1 MTLQLL
7 AHCKELRMF
16 QASLY
21 RGLLMTGTLVSV
33 ACSDLT
39 LRRSTDGAPADT
51 TPEAASSSK
60 PSGPPRGQK
69 DGRPPAATEE
79 ASFAEIRRA
88 LRRLV
93 VAEAAF
99 FAENGAYSDELS
111 LIGLT
116 PDKNTTI
123 RFLWLSRDGWAAS
136 GMHTAL
142 AGKDCVV
149 FVGQAKAPP
158 TTLKYVRSG
167 PEGVTVCDDSSAP
180 SKPPLA
186 AAPPAKP
193 TPPVAD
199 AGSALDLLAPPV
211 IMKVDLRNL
220 AHSQETYF
228 AMQGTYARRTEP
240 LALQYL
246 WHRDVRVKILAADD
260 QSWAAKATHARF
272 PGKSCVIWF
281 GAVAKRPATDAQQR
295 QENRSGVPVC
305 DE

>member
-1 MTLQLL
+1 
-7 AHCKELRMF
+7 MF
-16 QASLY
+16 QASLH
-21 RGLLMTGTLVSV
+21 RGLLMTVALALVG
-33 ACSDLT
+33 CSDLIP
-39 LRRSTDGAPADT
+39 RRSADGALADT
-51 TPEAASSSK
+51 TSEAASSPQ
-60 PSGPPRGQK
+60 PSERPREQK
-69 DGRPPAATEE
+69 ASRPTAASEGT
-79 ASFAEIRRA
+79 SFAEIRRT

-93 VAEAAF
+93 AAEETF
-99 FAENGAYSDELS
+99 FAENGTYSDELT

-116 PDKNTTI
+116 PDKNITI

-167 PEGVTVCDDSSAP
+167 KEGFTVCDDSSAP
-180 SKPPLA
+180 SEPPP
-186 AAPPAKP
+186 APPAKP
-193 TPPVAD
+193 KPAIAE
-199 AGSALDLLAPPV
+199 AGSALDLLDPPV
-211 IMKVDLRNL
+211 AMKVDLRNL

-228 AMQGTYARRTEP
+228 AMQGVYARRTEP
-240 LALQYL
+240 MALQYV
-246 WHRDVRVKILAADD
+246 WHRDVRVKILSADD
-260 QSWAAKATHARF
+260 QSWAAKATHPRF

-281 GAVAKRPATDAQQR
+281 GAVAQRPATDAQQR

>member
-1 MTLQLL
+1 
-7 AHCKELRMF
+7 MF
-16 QASLY
+16 PASLC
-21 RGLLMTGTLVSV
+21 RGLLMVATLGSA
-33 ACSDLT
+33 ACSDLN
-39 LRRSTDGAPADT
+39 LRRNTEGALADT
-51 TPEAASSSK
+51 TPEAASSPKRS
-60 PSGPPRGQK
+60 SRPRGQK
-69 DGRPPAATEE
+69 DGRPTAAIEDE
-79 ASFAEIRRA
+79 SFAEIRRT

-93 VAEAAF
+93 AAEESF

-136 GMHTAL
+136 GTHTAL
-142 AGKDCVV
+142 EGRDCVV
-149 FVGQAKAPP
+149 FVGQSKAPP

-167 PEGVTVCDDSSAP
+167 REGVTVCDDTSAP
-180 SKPPLA
+180 SKPM

-193 TPPVAD
+193 KPPLAD
-199 AGSALDLLAPPV
+199 AGNALDLLDPRV

-228 AMQGTYARRTEP
+228 AMQGSYARRTEP

-260 QSWAAKATHARF
+260 QSWAAKATHAKF

-281 GAVAKRPATDAQQR
+281 GAVAQRPRTDAQQR
-295 QENRSGVPVC
+295 QENRAGVPVC

>member
-1 MTLQLL
+1 
-7 AHCKELRMF
+7 MF
-16 QASLY
+16 PASLH
-21 RGLLMTGTLVSV
+21 RGLLMTVTLASV
-33 ACSDLT
+33 GCSDLIP
-39 LRRSTDGAPADT
+39 RRSTDGALADT
-51 TPEAASSSK
+51 TPEAASSPK
-60 PSGPPRGQK
+60 PSGRPRGQK
-69 DGRPPAATEE
+69 EGRPTAATED
-79 ASFAEIRRA
+79 AGFAEIRRT

-93 VAEAAF
+93 AAEESF

-111 LIGLT
+111 LIGLR
-116 PDKNTTI
+116 PDKNITI

-136 GMHTAL
+136 GTHTAL
-142 AGKDCVV
+142 AGRDCVV

-167 PEGVTVCDDSSAP
+167 KEGVTVCDDASAP
-180 SKPPLA
+180 SKPMPT
-186 AAPPAKP
+186 PPAKAK
-193 TPPVAD
+193 PPLAD
-199 AGSALDLLAPPV
+199 AGNALDLLDPRV

-240 LALQYL
+240 MALQYL

-281 GAVAKRPATDAQQR
+281 GAVAQRPATDAQHR
-295 QENRSGVPVC
+295 HENQSGVPVC
-305 DE
+305 DD

>member
-1 MTLQLL
+1 MV
-7 AHCKELRMF
+7 
-16 QASLY
+16 QASLC
-21 RGLLMTGTLVSV
+21 RGLLMTVMLVSV
-33 ACSDLT
+33 GCSDLT
-39 LRRSTDGAPADT
+39 LRRSTEGTLADS
-51 TPEAASSSK
+51 TPETASSSK
-60 PSGPPRGQK
+60 PSSPARGQRN
-69 DGRPPAATEE
+69 GRPTAAIEGT
-79 ASFAEIRRA
+79 SFAEIRRT

-93 VAEAAF
+93 AAEAAF
-99 FAENGAYSDELS
+99 FAENGTYSDELS
-111 LIGLT
+111 LIGFT

-136 GMHTAL
+136 GMHSAL

-149 FVGQAKAPP
+149 FMGQAKAPP

-167 PEGVTVCDDSSAP
+167 AEGVTVCDDRSAP
-180 SKPPLA
+180 SARRAAPPVKPKPPLA
-186 AAPPAKP
+186 E
-193 TPPVAD
+193 T
-199 AGSALDLLAPPV
+199 GSELDLLDPRV

-220 AHSQETYF
+220 VHSQETYF
-228 AMQGTYARRTEP
+228 AMQGIYARRTEP

-281 GAVAKRPATDAQQR
+281 GTVAQRPATDAQQL

>member
-1 MTLQLL
+1 
-7 AHCKELRMF
+7 MF
-16 QASLY
+16 PASWC
-21 RGLLMTGTLVSV
+21 RGLLMVATLGSA
-33 ACSDLT
+33 ACSDLN
-39 LRRSTDGAPADT
+39 LRRNTEGALADT
-51 TPEAASSSK
+51 TPEAASSPRRS
-60 PSGPPRGQK
+60 SRLRGQK
-69 DGRPPAATEE
+69 DGRPTAAIEDE
-79 ASFAEIRRA
+79 SFAEIRRT

-93 VAEAAF
+93 AAEESF

-116 PDKNTTI
+116 PEKNTTI

-136 GMHTAL
+136 GTHVAL
-142 AGKDCVV
+142 AGRDCVV

-167 PEGVTVCDDSSAP
+167 KEGFTVCDDTSAP
-180 SKPPLA
+180 SKPM

-193 TPPVAD
+193 KPTLGD
-199 AGSALDLLAPPV
+199 AGSALDLLDPRV
-211 IMKVDLRNL
+211 LMKVDLRNL

-240 LALQYL
+240 MALQYL
-246 WHRDVRVKILAADD
+246 WHRDVRVKILAADA

-281 GAVAKRPATDAQQR
+281 GAVAQRPATDAQQR
-295 QENRSGVPVC
+295 QENRAGVPVC